1 MKLTFIIITAL
12 IIVAITL
19 LFVFGKYSQKG
30 QAAGLVNASLTR
42 CTTKPNCV
50 CSEHIDD
57 SEHYIEPVTH
67 IQHADIKNMS
77 KAISIIK
84 QMNGTLQSVKK
95 NYIAASFSSSI
106 FGFVDDFEIRVDP
119 QQRLIHLRSASRV
132 GYGDGGVNRK
142 RVEVFKSLYQQDS
155 DK

>member
-95 NYIAASFSSSI
+95 ITLQRASVHRYLVLWMTLKS
-106 FGFVDDFEIRVDP
+106 E
-119 QQRLIHLRSASRV
+119 LIHSN
-132 GYGDGGVNRK
+132 G
-142 RVEVFKSLYQQDS
+142 
-155 DK
+155 